1 MKLFNPKELLLFNQS
16 SINIENTLMFLICVI
31 SSMAI
36 YASDTTLSTKSVQ
49 TALVSFVYIAVI
61 VVGFRLISRK
71 SLKFSQLLLSPI
83 IYVLICYFNSPDS
96 NFNLLLLLDL
106 LLFLSLSDD
115 SKTFI
120 YLLFRKYMVVM
131 SMLGI
136 IAYAAYYLSL
146 PIPYDTVS
154 YYSEYSSSVYLN
166 YHFSYLVVSFPYV
179 RLCGL
184 FNEPGYFGTIAAFI
198 LCIERMNLRNKG
210 NLIIFLASIFTFS
223 VAFYVIVFVYAVLM
237 ARKNKVVL
245 ATLLLLSIFVFYVM
259 PYIDMGASFDR
270 LTERLTFTDGKLAGD
285 NRSKGD
291 IDDFVIRMI
300 GTSKMFWGYGR
311 TSKQGRLEHKNDVR
325 LC

>member
-146 PIPYDTVS
+146 Q
-154 YYSEYSSSVYLN
+154 
-166 YHFSYLVVSFPYV
+166 
-179 RLCGL
+179 
-184 FNEPGYFGTIAAFI
+184 
-198 LCIERMNLRNKG
+198 
-210 NLIIFLASIFTFS
+210 
-223 VAFYVIVFVYAVLM
+223 
-237 ARKNKVVL
+237 
-245 ATLLLLSIFVFYVM
+245 
-259 PYIDMGASFDR
+259 
-270 LTERLTFTDGKLAGD
+270 
-285 NRSKGD
+285 
-291 IDDFVIRMI
+291 I
-300 GTSKMFWGYGR
+300 GR
-311 TSKQGRLEHKNDVR
+311 AHV
-325 LC
+325 